1 MAVRV
6 EIISIG
12 TLARN
17 PFWGETG
24 SVRPSHATTTL
35 IRDGET
41 NLLVDPSVPAELMA
55 HRLDERVGLRPEQID
70 RVFLTSFRPVHRRSI
85 ALFKEAEWL
94 LAEAER
100 EAVNAH
106 LNALVRGSDGG
117 EIETSYEEL
126 SEELELLGRT
136 QAAGDKLT
144 PSVHLFPS
152 PGVTP
157 GSTALLIA
165 EERTAIVAGDAIITR
180 EHYEQ
185 GRVFERCVNH
195 DAARESFLA
204 ISEVADLIVPGHGNL
219 FLADRQ
225 FE

>member
-12 TLARN
+12 TLSRN

-35 IRDGET
+35 IRDGQK
-41 NLLVDPSVPAELMA
+41 NILVDPSVPAELMA
-55 HRLDERVGLRPEQID
+55 HRLDERLGLRPEQID
-70 RVFLTSFRPVHRRSI
+70 MVFLTHFRPVHRRSI
-85 ALFKEAEWL
+85 ALFKDADWL
-94 LAEAER
+94 ISGAER
-100 EAVNAH
+100 EAVGAH
-106 LNALVRGSDGG
+106 LNELIRGGSEGP
-117 EIETSYEEL
+117 ETSYEEL
-126 SEELELLGRT
+126 SEELEILGRT
-136 QAAGDKLT
+136 TVAGDKLT

-157 GSTALLIA
+157 GAAALLIA
-165 EERTAIVAGDAIITR
+165 QAQTVVVAGDAIVTR
-180 EHYEQ
+180 EHYEE
-185 GRVFERCVNH
+185 GRVFERCVDPH
-195 DAARESFLA
+195 AARESFLE